1 MMKNVSGSCLRS
13 RGRSCLLFVL
23 FTFMSLFA
31 SARQGG
37 ITLDLRNTAITKVF
51 SAIEKQSGYGFI
63 YNEGALRAITVDIQ
77 VKNAPLATVMETVLN
92 NQPFSYYISG
102 KNIVITPRRNNS
114 NTPQAD
120 SLIDISGLVMSADG
134 GALAGAS
141 IKVKNS
147 TLATNTNSKGS
158 FTLSGVPH
166 NAVLV
171 VTFLGFAEQQHKVA
185 AKMVIMLQPVTAELK
200 GVTINKGYYTEQRQL
215 STGAVSSISS
225 KEIEKQPVGNVMQAL
240 EGRIPGMV
248 VSQTS
253 GVPGARLNIQVRGRT
268 NFDRDITSDQALV
281 IIDGVPMAGAN
292 TSMNNISGPFGVT
305 TGEGLSAL
313 AGINVADI
321 ESIDVLKDAD
331 ATAIYGSRGA
341 NGVVLITTKRGKAGQ
356 MKIDANVY
364 SGISHVTRMATML
377 NTEQYLAM
385 RNEAFANDNVTKTNA
400 NAADLLLFDQ
410 TRYTDFGKMFAGSSA
425 STTDAQVNVSGG
437 NMATQYRMG
446 AGYHKEG
453 TVWPGDFSSD
463 RLSLNFNTYTT
474 SANKKFSAG
483 LSGVYSMSKSNLLA
497 ADLAS
502 AILLPPNFQIY
513 DAAGNLAWNE
523 GGYNT
528 GRDNPMS
535 QLKQKYLANMNNFNV
550 NLLLNYNVLN
560 GLVLRS
566 SIGYNYTATDDKRMT
581 PMAAQNPAKAGLAG
595 FATFGSGNFKS
606 WIIEPQAE
614 YTRQIWKGKLT
625 ALAGATFNKTE
636 KIRLTTTGNGYSND
650 DLIGSLTGAATFTAT
665 NAFEQYNYQAFF
677 GRLNYNVANKY
688 IVNFTGRRDGSSR
701 FGPEYRFSNFG
712 AIGAAWLFSNEK
724 WATNIPFLSY
734 GKLRGSYGIT
744 GNDQIGEYM
753 YLDTWGAGTS
763 YGDST
768 TLLPTKLF
776 NPDLHWE
783 KSKKKEIALELGFFK
798 DRLMLTT
805 SFYHNI
811 SSEPLVSYPV
821 TRTTGFST
829 ILSNLTGVE
838 VVNRGWEI
846 TLTSRNID
854 GKLKWTTD
862 FNITIPTNYLK
873 KYPNLATSSYAT
885 KYSIGRSLNQV
896 MAMQFLG
903 VDPTTGLYTAKDQNN
918 DGAGGTLD
926 FVPGRNTDPRY
937 YGGVN
942 NTFSYKG
949 FDFSFFFQFTKQL
962 GTSWKGNNLY
972 NPPGMAYNVPVMALD
987 RWQKP
992 GDVTDVQKFT
1002 TSAGQISGLQGF
1014 YAFRFTDGVLTDASF
1029 LRLKNVN
1036 LSYSLP
1042 ASWLNAVH
1050 VRSCRLYMSAQNL
1063 FVITPYKGGDPEIQ
1077 NYTRMAPLR
1086 TITGGLQISL

>member
-1 MMKNVSGSCLRS
+1 MGQHLPAN
-13 RGRSCLLFVL
+13 
-23 FTFMSLFA
+23 
-31 SARQGG
+31 ARQGG

-63 YNEGALRAITVDIQ
+63 YNEGAVRAITVDIQ
-77 VKNAPLATVMETVLN
+77 VKNAPLATVMETILN

-114 NTPQAD
+114 NIPQAD
-120 SLIDISGLVMSADG
+120 SLIDISGIVMSAEG

-147 TLATNTNSKGS
+147 KLATNTNSNGI

-166 NAVLV
+166 NAILT
-171 VTFLGFAEQQHKVA
+171 VTFLGFAEQQRKVSD
-185 AKMVIMLQPVTAELK
+185 KMLIRLQPVTSELK
-200 GVTINKGYYTEQRQL
+200 SVTINKGYYTEQRQL
-215 STGAVSSISS
+215 STGAVSSISAR
-225 KEIEKQPVGNVMQAL
+225 EIGKQPVGNVMQAL

-253 GVPGARLNIQVRGRT
+253 GVPGARLNIQVRGRA
-268 NFDRDITSDQALV
+268 NFDRDITSDQAL
-281 IIDGVPMAGAN
+281 IIVDGVPMASGN
-292 TSMNNISGPFGVT
+292 DRVNNIIGPFGVA

-313 AGINVADI
+313 AGINTADV

-341 NGVVLITTKRGKAGQ
+341 NGVVLITTKKGKAGQ

-364 SGISHVTRMATML
+364 SGISRVTRMTTML

-385 RNEAFANDNVTKTNA
+385 RNEAFTNDNITKTNA

-410 TRYTDFGKMFAGSSA
+410 TRYTNFGKLFAGDA
-425 STTDAQVNVSGG
+425 AAATDAQVNVSGG
-437 NMATQYRMG
+437 NVATQYRMG

-453 TVWPGDFSSD
+453 TVWPGNFSSD

-483 LSGVYSMSKSNLLA
+483 LSGMYSISKSDLLA
-497 ADLAS
+497 VDLAS

-535 QLKQKYLANMNNFNV
+535 QLKQKYLANMNNLNV
-550 NLLLNYNVLN
+550 NLQLNYNILN

-581 PMAAQNPAKAGLAG
+581 PMSAQNPAKSALAG
-595 FATFGSGNFKS
+595 FATFGSGNFKT

-614 YTRQIWKGKLT
+614 YTRQIWKGKFT

-636 KIRLTTTGNGYSND
+636 KIRLTVTGNGYSND
-650 DLIGSLTGAATFTAT
+650 DLINSLTGAATFSGT
-665 NAFEQYNYQAFF
+665 NTFEQYNYQAFF

-724 WATNIPFLSY
+724 WAENISFLSY
-734 GKLRGSYGIT
+734 GKLRGSYGVT

-776 NPDLHWE
+776 NPNLHWE

-805 SFYHNI
+805 SFYHNL
-811 SSEPLVSYPV
+811 SSEPLVKYPL
-821 TRTTGFST
+821 TGATGFST
-829 ILSNLTGVE
+829 ILSNLAGVE

-873 KYPNLATSSYAT
+873 KYPNLATSSYAA
-885 KYSIGRSLNQV
+885 KYSIGRSLNQL
-896 MAMQFLG
+896 MGMQFLG
-903 VDPTTGLYTAKDQNN
+903 VDPTTGLYTAKDQNH
-918 DGAGGTLD
+918 DGAGGAPD
-926 FVPGRNTDPRY
+926 FVPSRNTDPRY
-937 YGGVN
+937 YGGIN
-942 NTFSYKG
+942 NIFSYKG
-949 FDFSFFFQFTKQL
+949 FDLSFFFQFTKQL

-972 NPPGMAYNVPVMALD
+972 NPPGMAYNVPVMALN

-1002 TSAGQISGLQGF
+1002 TLSGQITGLQGF
-1014 YAFRFTDGVLTDASF
+1014 YAFRFSDGILTDASF

-1036 LSYSLP
+1036 LSYNLP
-1042 ASWLNAVH
+1042 ASWLNTVH
-1050 VRSCRLYMSAQNL
+1050 VHSCRLYMSAQNL